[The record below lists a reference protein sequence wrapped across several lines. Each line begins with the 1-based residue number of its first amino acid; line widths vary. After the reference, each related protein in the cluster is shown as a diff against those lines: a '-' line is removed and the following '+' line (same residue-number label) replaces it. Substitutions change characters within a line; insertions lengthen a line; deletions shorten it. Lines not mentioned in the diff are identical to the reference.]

1 MYRDEYVIC
10 ISQDDKLTDT
20 KSDNG
25 STAVDDGYDYD
36 YYSHDVSGLLS

>member
-1 MYRDEYVIC
+1 MYGDEYVIC

-20 KSDNG
+20 KSEND
-25 STAVDDGYDYD
+25 STAVDDGYDYE